1 MVGLVGSYT
10 ILWSYMILYDPT
22 IFTILLRFLIFLV
35 RWDRKIVRFY
45 DLDRDFDNHDQDIAT
60 HDKLIFSSTIKWILK
75 HLSIPIP
82 LSPLFTIMSA
92 IIIGSVWWSEAQLWP
107 KQPRVEMID
116 PVASAVPPFTS
127 ASSSSVAG
135 GVTLEAVMEQLQQM
149 HANFSICLNYLIDE
163 MCQMNNQVGRIARQ
177 QARMASLAPSPSPSL
192 EASLDH
198 EDDADYSIDDA
209 MTTFQWLALCH
220 S

>member
-22 IFTILLRFLIFLV
+22 IFTILLPFLIFLV

-60 HDKLIFSSTIKWILK
+60 HDKLIFSSTIKRILK

-92 IIIGSVWWSEAQLWP
+92 IIIGSVRWSEAQL
-107 KQPRVEMID
+107 
-116 PVASAVPPFTS
+116 
-127 ASSSSVAG
+127 
-135 GVTLEAVMEQLQQM
+135 
-149 HANFSICLNYLIDE
+149 
-163 MCQMNNQVGRIARQ
+163 
-177 QARMASLAPSPSPSL
+177 
-192 EASLDH
+192 
-198 EDDADYSIDDA
+198 
-209 MTTFQWLALCH
+209 
-220 S
+220 